1 MGACFFGLRQETA
14 RTETVGATDRGSRY
28 DILDEYSVD
37 EMIRIDNEAWG
48 ETPHTPPN
56 SRRAHGRW
64 AVPDVGEMNE
74 RQRREQELERM
85 DVIFSG
91 DFLDHSIRSN
101 PIPIR

>member
-1 MGACFFGLRQETA
+1 MGACFFGLRHETA
-14 RTETVGATDRGSRY
+14 RTETAGAPDHYG
-28 DILDEYSVD
+28 ILDEYSVD
-37 EMIRIDNEAWG
+37 EMIRIDNDAWG

-74 RQRREQELERM
+74 RQRREQELDM